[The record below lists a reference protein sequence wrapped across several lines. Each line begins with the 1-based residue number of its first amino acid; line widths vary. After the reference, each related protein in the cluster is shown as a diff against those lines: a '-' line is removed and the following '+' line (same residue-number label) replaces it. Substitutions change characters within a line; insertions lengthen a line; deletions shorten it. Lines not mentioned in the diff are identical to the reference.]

1 MPKLWIIAG
10 LIAVAFPAAALGQA
24 GSVPGNGGYPDIS
37 KSDMGAH
44 DSATM
49 PNNLDIIRNGI
60 RSNDMDRTAERLREK
75 DLGPARP
82 AKANELAAGATVNDK
97 TGTAMATI
105 VSIGADGVVVASASG
120 EVKVPADAFGHN
132 NAGLLLDMT
141 KADFDKIVARAH
153 AAS

>member
-1 MPKLWIIAG
+1 MRKLWIAAS
-10 LIAVAFPAAALGQA
+10 LIAVAVPVLALAQQGN
-24 GSVPGNGGYPDIS
+24 VPGNGGYPDIS

-60 RSNDMDRTAERLREK
+60 RNNDMERTAERLRQK

-82 AKANELAAGATVNDK
+82 AKTKELATGATVNDK
-97 TGTAMATI
+97 TGTAMATVVTI
-105 VSIGADGVVVASASG
+105 DADGVVVATPTG
-120 EVKVPADAFGHN
+120 KVKVPADAFGHN

-141 KADFDKIVARAH
+141 KADFDKIVARANG
-153 AAS
+153 AS

>member
-1 MPKLWIIAG
+1 MRKSLITPAV
-10 LIAVAFPAAALGQA
+10 IAVAFPAAALAQQGN
-24 GSVPGNGGYPDIS
+24 VPGNGGYPDIS

-60 RSNDMDRTAERLREK
+60 RDNDMERTAVRVRQK

-82 AKANELAAGATVNDK
+82 AKAKELAAGATVNDR
-97 TGTAMATI
+97 TGTAIATI
-105 VSIGADGVVVASASG
+105 VTIDPDGVVVASPTG
-120 EVKVPADAFGHN
+120 KIKVPAEAFGHN

-141 KADFDKIVARAH
+141 KADFDKIVAKANG
-153 AAS
+153 AS